1 MNKLALALLV
11 FFTTQQAFAQQAASD
26 TIVVGGM
33 TIIRKKNDSTPSR
46 PVVKFKWKEE
56 KNNNEESSEKTSKKK
71 NISTN
76 WWVLD
81 LGFSQFTDRSDY
93 TSSAIQNPLT
103 GFAPG
108 ATKDWLKLRAGKS
121 INVNLWLFMR
131 KQNIINHVVNLKYGF
146 GLEMNNYR
154 FSSPVIFQTN
164 PTKLS
169 FIPSTVNTFSK
180 NKLAADYLTI
190 PMMLNFNLSPN
201 DKRGVAFSAGMSAG
215 YLVNSRQKT
224 KSSANG
230 KQKVHDSFELE
241 PWKIAYVGELKLGG
255 IRLYGSVAKTNL
267 FSKAFDLIPYNVG
280 FRFSN

>member
-11 FFTTQQAFAQQAASD
+11 FITTQNAFAQESASD

-33 TIIRKKNDSTPSR
+33 TIIRKKDDSINAR
-46 PVVKFKWKEE
+46 PEVKIKWKAE
-56 KNNNEESSEKTSKKK
+56 KNNDDESSEKSSKKK
-71 NISTN
+71 DISTN

-81 LGFSQFTDRSDY
+81 LGFSQFTDRTDY
-93 TSSAIQNPLT
+93 ASSAIQNPLT

-108 ATKDWLKLRAGKS
+108 ATKEWLKLRSGKS

-131 KQNIINHVVNLKYGF
+131 KQNLIKHVVNLKYGF

-164 PTKLS
+164 PTKLTY
-169 FIPSTVNTFSK
+169 IPATVNSFSK

-190 PMMLNFNLSPN
+190 PIMLNFNLSPN
-201 DKRGVAFSAGMSAG
+201 DKRGVAFSAGISAG

-224 KSSANG
+224 KSSVYG
-230 KQKVHDSFELE
+230 KQKVHDSYDLE
-241 PWKIAYVGELKLGG
+241 PWKISYVGELKLGG
-255 IRLYGSVAKTNL
+255 IRLYGSLAKNNM
-267 FSKAFDLIPYNVG
+267 FSRGLDLLPYTVG